1 MILISALLTM
11 GLVWLVDR
19 LWERDARR
27 RHNDVAGYMISVVAV
42 VYAVLLGFVTVTVWE
57 NYDKASASVG
67 DEAVLIAD
75 IYCDVGVLPQSVA
88 VAVRRDLVSY
98 ATAVIGEEWPQQMA
112 GQQLRSTHSALDK
125 VPQHLMDAAT
135 TDPTTV
141 VFLREIAGRLNSLH
155 DARRA
160 RICLQSSGPVSY
172 LDGCDRR
179 EHLHRPLQLVFR
191 LLQPVC
197 TYDDEFGAFGIDRVG
212 IVGDLGVKQ
221 SISRR
226 NSNFARSIQTY
237 ARIYANQ
244 WLKGRAL
251 ESTRQRRLQSI

>member
-1 MILISALLTM
+1 VKFWIDGGSLSVVTFIMLISALLTM

-19 LWERDARR
+19 LWARDARR

-75 IYCDVGVLPQSVA
+75 IYRDVGVLPQSVA
-88 VAVRRDLVSY
+88 GAVRRDLVSY
-98 ATAVIGEEWPQQMA
+98 ATAVIGEEWPMQMA

-125 VPQHLMDAAT
+125 VPRHLMDAAT

-141 VFLREIAGRLNSLH
+141 VFLREIAERLNKLH

-160 RICLQSSGPVSY
+160 RVFATSRPVPSPIWTAVIAGSIC
-172 LDGCDRR
+172 
-179 EHLHRPLQLVFR
+179 
-191 LLQPVC
+191 
-197 TYDDEFGAFGIDRVG
+197 
-212 IVGDLGVKQ
+212 IVGFSLSFGFYDVYVHMMMSSVLSASIALVLTVILGLSSPFQ
-221 SISRR
+221 GATAIS
-226 NSNFARSIQTY
+226 SDPFKHT
-237 ARIYANQ
+237 
-244 WLKGRAL
+244 L
-251 ESTRQRRLQSI
+251 EYMRTSG